1 MTFIFE
7 NLNKPNG
14 VIGTTEFGLLYY
26 EFEETSMFQ
35 SVQEFDSDK
44 CYYLVESLGGVKS
57 ILVNPFTNVMS
68 KKTIELIQE
77 GKCILIISSMA
88 EGNLE
93 NQDLIRLHEI
103 LIKISIPLKSVY
115 FIQSNYNL
123 KKQYD
128 SIFQSSDKINLI
140 MTEHKLESAVEG
152 FRDLNNNNWNYE
164 DYPQRPSLNT
174 WDEVQKIK
182 DTYRKHFFLSYNK
195 TLRPDRVAL
204 LSLLYK
210 HKLIKKGLVSIGSKD
225 FGSTG
230 KQTWPDEFDFIKDNQ
245 EEVHEYSRQLQ
256 KLQPLSIDGEPNVE
270 KLDEGKYKG
279 LNVCGYTYGEQFR
292 KVYFM
297 LVTEDVFNSESMF
310 FSQTTYKPIVCL
322 TPFIMFGSPYMMKTL
337 REVQGFKTFSPWID
351 ESYDEE
357 ENHEKRLMM
366 IVDEVNRLCQ
376 SKEDIHKMYYEM
388 KDVLI
393 HNKKHLLNYK
403 FSDFDKIRAVI

>member
-1 MTFIFE
+1 MIFIFE
-7 NLNKPNG
+7 DLYKPNG
-14 VIGTTEFGLLYY
+14 VVGTTEFGLLYY
-26 EFEETSMFQ
+26 EFKETSVFE
-35 SVQEFDSDK
+35 SVLKFDSDK
-44 CYYLVESLGGVKS
+44 CYYLVESLGGIKS
-57 ILVNPFTNVMS
+57 ILDKPFTTTMS
-68 KKTIELIQE
+68 KKTIQLIKSN
-77 GKCILIISSMA
+77 KCKLIVSSMS

-93 NQDLIRLHEI
+93 DDDLIKLHKI
-103 LIKISIPLKSVY
+103 LNDENIPPSNVY
-115 FIQSNYNL
+115 LIQSNYNL
-123 KKQYD
+123 QKQYD
-128 SIFQSSDKINLI
+128 NLFKVDKINLI

-152 FRDLNNNNWNYE
+152 FKDIKQGRWNYD
-164 DYPQRPSLNT
+164 DYPQRPSINK
-174 WDEVQKIK
+174 WDEIEKIK
-182 DTYRKHFFLSYNK
+182 NVNREHFFLSYNK

-210 HKLIKKGLVSIGSKD
+210 SGLIKKGLVSIGSKD

-230 KQTWPDEFDFIKDNQ
+230 KQTWPDRFDFIKDNI
-245 EEVHEYSRQLQ
+245 EDVHKWSTKLR

-279 LNVCGYTYGEQFR
+279 LNVCGYTYAEQFR

-297 LVTEDVFNSESMF
+297 LVTEDVFDSESMF
-310 FSQTTYKPIVCL
+310 FSQTTYKPIVSL

-366 IVDEVNRLCQ
+366 IVEEVKRLCQ
-376 SKEDIHKMYYEM
+376 SKKDVHKMYYEM

-393 HNKKHLLNYK
+393 YNQNHLLNHEYK
-403 FSDFDKIRAVI
+403 DFQKIRKIL

>member
-26 EFEETSMFQ
+26 EFEETSVFQ

-57 ILVNPFTNVMS
+57 ILLNPFTNAMS

-182 DTYRKHFFLSYNK
+182 DTYRK
-195 TLRPDRVAL
+195 
-204 LSLLYK
+204 
-210 HKLIKKGLVSIGSKD
+210 
-225 FGSTG
+225 
-230 KQTWPDEFDFIKDNQ
+230 
-245 EEVHEYSRQLQ
+245 
-256 KLQPLSIDGEPNVE
+256 
-270 KLDEGKYKG
+270 
-279 LNVCGYTYGEQFR
+279 
-292 KVYFM
+292 
-297 LVTEDVFNSESMF
+297 
-310 FSQTTYKPIVCL
+310 
-322 TPFIMFGSPYMMKTL
+322 
-337 REVQGFKTFSPWID
+337 
-351 ESYDEE
+351 
-357 ENHEKRLMM
+357 
-366 IVDEVNRLCQ
+366 
-376 SKEDIHKMYYEM
+376 
-388 KDVLI
+388 
-393 HNKKHLLNYK
+393 
-403 FSDFDKIRAVI
+403 

>member
-7 NLNKPNG
+7 DLNKPNG

-26 EFEETSMFQ
+26 EFKETSVFQ
-35 SVQEFDSDK
+35 SVREFDSEK
-44 CYYLVESLGGVKS
+44 CYYLVESLGGIKS
-57 ILVNPFTNVMS
+57 ILNAPFTTTMS
-68 KKTIELIQE
+68 EKTIELIKSN
-77 GKCILIISSMA
+77 KCKLIVSSMS

-93 NQDLIRLHEI
+93 HDDLIRLHKI
-103 LIKISIPLKSVY
+103 LKDTNIPPSNVY
-115 FIQSNYNL
+115 LIQSNYNL

-128 SIFQSSDKINLI
+128 NLFQLDRINLI
-140 MTEHKLESAVEG
+140 TTEHKLESAVEG
-152 FRDLNNNNWNYE
+152 FRDLNDGRWNYD
-164 DYPQRPSLNT
+164 DYPQRPSINT

-182 DTYRKHFFLSYNK
+182 DVNREYFFISYNK

-210 HKLIKKGLVSIGSKD
+210 NDLIKKGLVSIGSKD

-230 KQTWPDEFDFIKDNQ
+230 KQTWPDTFDFIKDNK
-245 EEVHEYSRQLQ
+245 EDVRKWSTKLQ
-256 KLQPLSIDGEPNVE
+256 KLQPLSIDGEPKVE

-310 FSQTTYKPIVCL
+310 FSQTTYKPIVSL

-366 IVDEVNRLCQ
+366 IVEEVKRLCQ
-376 SKEDIHKMYYEM
+376 SKQDIHRMYYEM

-393 HNKKHLLNYK
+393 YNKKHLLNYE
-403 FSDFDKIRAVI
+403 FNDFKKIRELI